1 MSSFLQHAE
10 EILRTAQQGGE
21 EDCELAILVGWDGGI
36 HMLSEPGWELE
47 PLRLDHG
54 AQAAYRV
61 VRKGGRVRL
70 EARSA
75 GQSCVSETERGALPP
90 WGATCDFPLFCR

>member
-1 MSSFLQHAE
+1 VSPFLQHAE
-10 EILRTAQQGGE
+10 EIFRTARQGGE
-21 EDCELAILVGWDGGI
+21 EDCELAILVGRDGQI
-36 HMLSEPGWELE
+36 HMLTEPGWELE
-47 PLRLDHG
+47 PLRLDRG

-75 GQSCVSETERGALPP
+75 GQSCVLEAERPA
-90 WGATCDFPLFCR
+90 ACNFPLAGR